1 MSILYAVMCEKLL
14 LKVKQ
19 RYCQVSNDKGKEK
32 WMNIISGDMRCRKKM
47 MMMMTK
53 WKYHYEE

>member
-1 MSILYAVMCEKLL
+1 MLILYVVMCGKLP

-19 RYCQVSNDKGKEK
+19 RQCKVGNDKGKEE
-32 WMNIISGDMRCRKKM
+32 WMNIISGDMQCRKKM
-47 MMMMTK
+47 MMMMKK